1 VGGVFHKPFATKRW
15 LEEVRRFNA
24 HRRETISADEYM
36 WRQAAVDLALSDK
49 FLYVLSKRP
58 ENVVV
63 LPIVS
68 TLIEHTL
75 TDVLDGREPSTRILL
90 VGEGGVGKTSLGFYL
105 TVVPWGM
112 AAGLCEGEFGR
123 ISFDPS
129 RDEPPFA
136 EWEIPPSVDC
146 RLGHTMQE
154 PPSEWAW
161 VVGAIVFLVEDLVQS
176 LSHYLDEL
184 MAGRAPKYWA
194 FMFDEAGS
202 GDMSAASF
210 FTDRKRYAY
219 SSKLVPLLRTAAPH
233 AVLTTTSLD
242 RVQKALRGVINY
254 VIHMATLP
262 PKGEIVKRYFSRGYA
277 RALYTHGNPPY
288 RMVSI
293 RLDSTVPAYGSAE
306 RPKTRML
313 QGRSYMLKGS
323 VKMPRWYYI
332 KNLEFRKMVVERIKM
347 SLEEME
353 EDGRQ
358 PRPCGGASRR
368 RCSLY

>member
-1 VGGVFHKPFATKRW
+1 
-15 LEEVRRFNA
+15 
-24 HRRETISADEYM
+24 
-36 WRQAAVDLALSDK
+36 
-49 FLYVLSKRP
+49 
-58 ENVVV
+58 
-63 LPIVS
+63 
-68 TLIEHTL
+68 
-75 TDVLDGREPSTRILL
+75 

-105 TVVPWGM
+105 TTVPWGM
-112 AAGLCEGEFGR
+112 AVGLCEGELGR

-146 RLGHTMQE
+146 RFGHGMRE
-154 PPSEWAW
+154 PPGEWEW
-161 VVGAIVFLVEDLVQS
+161 VSHAIVFIVEDLVQN
-176 LSHYLDEL
+176 LSRYLDEL

-254 VIHMATLP
+254 VIYMATMP
-262 PKGEIVKRYFSRGYA
+262 PKGEIVKRYFSRGHA
-277 RALYTHGNPPY
+277 KALHTSGHPPY
-288 RMVSI
+288 RVVSI
-293 RLDSTVPAYGSAE
+293 RLDSTVPAYGTAE
-306 RPKTRML
+306 RPKTRMM

-323 VKMPRWYYI
+323 VKMPQWYYA
-332 KNLEFRKMVVERIKM
+332 KNLEFRRMVVERIKM
-347 SLEEME
+347 SLEEE
-353 EDGRQ
+353 EGRDDVWK
-358 PRPCGGASRR
+358 AE
-368 RCSLY
+368 